1 MDGAPLLVAVNKQDK
16 LDEELRAA
24 EAEDA
29 AGASGGELRYRSVDA
44 SANDGGTVTSS
55 SPKGQNAGT
64 KRVESDVD
72 GNGNGSP
79 RRFRTYSTADV
90 LIEFGLDEMAAEK
103 GGPVRVQPT
112 SAITGYAFTFIFLSF
127 IAIDWGCTA
136 MYVDLVELVP
146 ADLLLAR
153 LAMASPTNREGLYEG
168 VRWLINAVRESP
180 RTEYLY
186 QKQLQKQK
194 SKR

>member
-1 MDGAPLLVAVNKQDK
+1 MSSDSLARSLARTLAQQNLRGIWEKYYPDAHAVLFLVDSNDIGRMDDARRCLHSVARNKDLDGAPLLVAVNKQDK

-44 SANDGGTVTSS
+44 SANDGGTVPSS
-55 SPKGQNAGT
+55 SPKGQSAGA

-72 GNGNGSP
+72 GNGNGIP

-112 SAITGYAFTFIFLSF
+112 SAVTGYAFTFLIFVVHR
-127 IAIDWGCTA
+127 D
-136 MYVDLVELVP
+136 
-146 ADLLLAR
+146 
-153 LAMASPTNREGLYEG
+153 
-168 VRWLINAVRESP
+168 
-180 RTEYLY
+180 
-186 QKQLQKQK
+186 
-194 SKR
+194 